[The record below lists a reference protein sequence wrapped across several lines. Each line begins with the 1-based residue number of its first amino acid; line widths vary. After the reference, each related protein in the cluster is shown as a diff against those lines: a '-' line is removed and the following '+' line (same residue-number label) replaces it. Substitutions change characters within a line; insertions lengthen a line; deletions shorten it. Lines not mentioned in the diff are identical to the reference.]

1 MFDFSPQQT
10 FITGPLSA
18 KYRVLGSVGTGY
30 SPQRRPL
37 PLEDSRGMTG
47 TQRGKDGGHRLGLQG
62 LEPAQ
67 GEPSGN
73 TGQAD
78 DRDGGMGAL
87 TGKIQLSPAMERSQ
101 VELGLRPLSM

>member
-67 GEPSGN
+67 GEPWLRGRPW
-73 TGQAD
+73 TPQGT
-78 DRDGGMGAL
+78 RVKP
-87 TGKIQLSPAMERSQ
+87 TIEME
-101 VELGLRPLSM
+101 EWEP